1 MNPLLAVNGL
11 SVHFTGLKAVE
22 DVSFEVASGSIVGL
36 IGPNGAGKTTLLNC
50 LSRILNPTYGAVE
63 YDGHDLLGRP
73 VHRLSEIGVT
83 RTFQNLELFGEGTV
97 LENVVVGCFPRFR
110 SNMISELL
118 SLPSANR
125 ARRAAYEE
133 ARQLIEELGLLPHI
147 DTVVSGLPYGVQ
159 KSVELARALAGKPK
173 LLLLDEPAAG
183 MNPEESR
190 QLGETI
196 RGLRDKRGITVLLVE
211 HDMRLVMGVCENI
224 VVLVQ
229 GAKVCEG
236 PPQVVRGNSMVIK
249 AYLGE
254 EEAEDA

>member
-1 MNPLLAVNGL
+1 MKPLLSVKQL
-11 SVHFTGLKAVE
+11 SLHFAGLKAVQ
-22 DVSFEVASGSIVGL
+22 DVSFDVAAGSIVGL

-50 LSRILNPTYGAVE
+50 LSRILNPTCGTID
-63 YDGHDLLGRP
+63 YDGHDLLKRP

-110 SNMISELL
+110 SNMLSELL
-118 SLPSANR
+118 SLPGANR

-133 ARQLIEELGLLPHI
+133 ARQLIDELGLTAHV
-147 DTVVSGLPYGVQ
+147 DTVVSGLPYGIQ

-190 QLGETI
+190 QLGQTI
-196 RGLRDKRGITVLLVE
+196 KEMREERGITVVLVE
-211 HDMRLVMGVCENI
+211 HDMRLVMGICEKI
-224 VVLVQ
+224 IVLVQ

-236 PPQVVRGNSMVIK
+236 PPQAVRENSMVIK

>member
-1 MNPLLAVNGL
+1 MIRRPPRSTRTDTL
-11 SVHFTGLKAVE
+11 F
-22 DVSFEVASGSIVGL
+22 
-36 IGPNGAGKTTLLNC
+36 PYTTL
-50 LSRILNPTYGAVE
+50 
-63 YDGHDLLGRP
+63 
-73 VHRLSEIGVT
+73 
-83 RTFQNLELFGEGTV
+83 
-97 LENVVVGCFPRFR
+97 FR
-110 SNMISELL
+110 S
-118 SLPSANR
+118 
-125 ARRAAYEE
+125 
-133 ARQLIEELGLLPHI
+133 LIEELGLLPHI

-229 GAKVCEG
+229 GAKVCEEIG
-236 PPQVVRGNSMVIK
+236 RAHV
-249 AYLGE
+249 
-254 EEAEDA
+254 

>member
-1 MNPLLAVNGL
+1 MKPLLSVQGL
-11 SVHFTGLKAVE
+11 SLHFAGLKAVQ
-22 DVSFEVASGSIVGL
+22 DVSFDVQQDSIVGL

-50 LSRILNPTYGAVE
+50 LSRLYKPTYGAVE
-63 YDGHDLLGRP
+63 YDGYDLLKRP
-73 VHRLSEIGVT
+73 VYRLSEIGVT

-110 SNMISELL
+110 SNMLAELL
-118 SLPSANR
+118 SLPGAHK

-133 ARQLIEELGLLPHI
+133 ARQLIDELGLSAYM
-147 DTVVSGLPYGVQ
+147 DTEVSGLPYGVQ

-190 QLGETI
+190 QLGQTI
-196 RGLRDKRGITVLLVE
+196 KGLRDKRGITVLLVE
-211 HDMRLVMGVCENI
+211 HDMRLVMGICENI

-236 PPQVVRGNSMVIK
+236 PPQVVRSNSMVIK

>member
-1 MNPLLAVNGL
+1 M
-11 SVHFTGLKAVE
+11 
-22 DVSFEVASGSIVGL
+22 
-36 IGPNGAGKTTLLNC
+36 
-50 LSRILNPTYGAVE
+50 
-63 YDGHDLLGRP
+63 
-73 VHRLSEIGVT
+73 
-83 RTFQNLELFGEGTV
+83 
-97 LENVVVGCFPRFR
+97 
-110 SNMISELL
+110 
-118 SLPSANR
+118 
-125 ARRAAYEE
+125 
-133 ARQLIEELGLLPHI
+133 IEELGLLPHI
-147 DTVVSGLPYGVQ
+147 DAVVSGLPYVVQ

-173 LLLLDEPAAG
+173 LLLLDVLAAG
-183 MNPEESR
+183 MKPEESR

-236 PPQVVRGNSMVIK
+236 PPQVVRGNSMVNQ

>member
-1 MNPLLAVNGL
+1 MKPLLSVQGL
-11 SVHFTGLKAVE
+11 SLHFAGLKAVQ
-22 DVSFEVASGSIVGL
+22 DVSFDVYPRSIVGL

-50 LSRILNPTYGAVE
+50 LSRLYSPTCGAVE
-63 YDGHDLLGRP
+63 YDGHNLLKRP
-73 VHRLSEIGVT
+73 IHRLSEIGVT
-83 RTFQNLELFGEGTV
+83 RTFQNLELFGGGTV
-97 LENVVVGCFPRFR
+97 LENVVVGCFPRYR
-110 SNMISELL
+110 SNMLSELL
-118 SLPSANR
+118 SLPSANKS
-125 ARRAAYEE
+125 RRAAYEE
-133 ARQLIEELGLLPHI
+133 ARQLIDELGLSLYI
-147 DTVVSGLPYGVQ
+147 DTEVRSLPYGIQ

-190 QLGETI
+190 QLGHTI
-196 RGLRDKRGITVLLVE
+196 KSLRDKRGITVVLVE
-211 HDMRLVMGVCENI
+211 HDMRLVMGICENI

-236 PPQVVRGNSMVIK
+236 PPQVVRENPQVIK